1 MKKLFLCFLLLSGH
15 TLGAQDLIS
24 HVPSDVTFLFS
35 WNASQVSQKVNT
47 RQLLQQESVDL
58 LFQDMVKGLD
68 SLQQEEY
75 YNLLTNPETYGIN
88 SKQSIH
94 LLGRNNGEGSFYA
107 LMFPL
112 FNASLFEEFVA
123 RQAIITDQPGEI
135 MEMEGYKLVQMGGY
149 YLGWNETIGVIAYG
163 EAAAPQYDF
172 TFPEENPYDYEEYP
186 TYDEEVPTEEIA
198 VEEAPVI
205 EEVVEEVAPVEE
217 EMIIEAPVEEE
228 DIVIEAPYP
237 MDYPEEEPYTE
248 TEAVTGWVDELLNR
262 YFDQSLTSNPDYL
275 AAAAKPADAHLWV
288 DYRQFMSMGQ
298 GGMGGFGAQGMAALG
313 GANQLI
319 DQMYKDVFLT
329 MTLNFNQGA
338 LELQS
343 QMVGSGKMIEVMKN
357 AYDAKFNKKMWK
369 YVDGRELLGYYS
381 VRFDVE
387 DLVEGFKEIF
397 LSAMADMP
405 MFGNSFSK
413 VTDVLGIIIDEDAL
427 YDLFKGDIM
436 VAMTGVRQ
444 SETPV
449 TSYEYDENFNPS
461 QVEKIVKK
469 QFPEFLVMTSY
480 GNEENMMKLIRL
492 AESFNVAISMGSYYQ
507 IPGGTDGQEYFLAL
521 KDGVLLFTNDGALI
535 QEDLDSGVAASS
547 RLGKM
552 HRKNLRKNVQSMF
565 WDVQATWNALQQ
577 TDAAATGGEM
587 AEAME
592 KVQDKLDSISML
604 TSRKSLRTSLTLD
617 LMDKESNALEQVLY
631 LINQVVLEAAG
642 LKRI

>member
-1 MKKLFLCFLLLSGH
+1 MKNLFLCFLLFSGL

-24 HVPSDVTFLFS
+24 HIPSDVTFLFS
-35 WNASQVSQKVNT
+35 WNADQVGKKVNT

-58 LFQDMVKGLD
+58 IFQDLVKGLD

-88 SKQSIH
+88 SKQSFH

-112 FNASLFEEFVA
+112 FNSYLFEDFVA
-123 RQAIITDQPGEI
+123 RQAILTEQPGEI
-135 MEMEGYKLVQMGGY
+135 TEMEGYKLVQMGGY
-149 YLGWNETIGVIAYG
+149 YLGWNETIGVIADG

-172 TFPEENPYDYEEYP
+172 TFPQEDPSGYEEYP
-186 TYDEEVPTEEIA
+186 SYEEVPIEEIA
-198 VEEAPVI
+198 VEEPPMI
-205 EEVVEEVAPVEE
+205 EEIVEEEAPVEE

-228 DIVIEAPYP
+228 EMVVEAPFP
-237 MDYPEEEPYTE
+237 MDYQEEEAYTE

-262 YFDQSLTSNPDYL
+262 YFDQSLSANPDYL
-275 AAAAKPADAHLWV
+275 AATAKPADAHLWV

-298 GGMGGFGAQGMAALG
+298 GGLGGLGGQGMAALG

-319 DQMYKDVFLT
+319 DQMYQDVFLT

-343 QMVGSGKMIEVMKN
+343 QMVGKGKMIEVLKN
-357 AYDAKFNKKMWK
+357 SYDAKFNKKMWK
-369 YVDGRELLGYYS
+369 YIDGRELLGYYS

-397 LSAMADMP
+397 LSAMAEME
-405 MFGNSFSK
+405 MFGQSFST

-427 YDLFKGDIM
+427 YDLFKGDIL

-444 SETPV
+444 SESPV

-492 AESFNVAISMGSYYQ
+492 AESFNVMLSMGSYYQ
-507 IPGGTDGQEYFLAL
+507 IPGAPEGQEFFLAL
-521 KDGVLLFTNDGALI
+521 KDGVLLFTNDAALV
-535 QEDLDSGVAASS
+535 QEDLGSGVAASA
-547 RLGKM
+547 RLGKL
-552 HRKNLRKNVQSMF
+552 HRKYLRKNVQSLF

-577 TDAAATGGEM
+577 TDAVASGGEM
-587 AEAME
+587 ADVMT
-592 KVQDKLDSISML
+592 KMQDKLDSVSML

-617 LMDKESNALEQVLY
+617 LMDKESNALEQVLF